1 MTFQPQPALE
11 AERKPMGSGARPDEI
26 AESARRYQAARE
38 VEAEHLGRMAQHNL
52 QAEWTPEIRAIVLE
66 ARKHIQAARAARR
79 DFRAHVRTFVS
90 GLRTERQSLQS
101 VLRQTRTLVLSLQS
115 NGAILDDGGWL
126 EAEILEWAIED
137 YEAIAA

>member
-11 AERKPMGSGARPDEI
+11 AERKTMGSGAKPDEV
-26 AESARRYQAARE
+26 ADSARRYQAARE
-38 VEAEHLGRMAQHNL
+38 EEARHLGFMSQHNL
-52 QAEWTPEIRAIVLE
+52 QVDWTPEIRAIVLE

-79 DFRAHVRTFVS
+79 EFRGHVRAFVS
-90 GLRTERQSLQS
+90 GLCSERQSLQA

-115 NGAILDDGGWL
+115 AGAIRDDGGWL

-137 YEAIAA
+137 YEAAAA